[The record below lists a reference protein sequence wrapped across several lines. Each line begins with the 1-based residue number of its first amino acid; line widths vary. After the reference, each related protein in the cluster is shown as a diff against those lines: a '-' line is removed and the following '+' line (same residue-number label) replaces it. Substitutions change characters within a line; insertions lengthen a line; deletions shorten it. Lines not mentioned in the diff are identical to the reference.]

1 MNGMI
6 KFRKRIGLAVR
17 KFFRERQN
25 KRLLKQIN
33 RVYKDEPDYA
43 ELELAKRMKSRY
55 RKIIEGQ
62 W

>member
-1 MNGMI
+1 MI
-6 KFRKRIGLAVR
+6 KFRKRIALAVK

-43 ELELAKRMKSRY
+43 ELELAKRMRSRY
-55 RKIIEGQ
+55 RRIFEEQ

>member
-1 MNGMI
+1 MI
-6 KFRKRIGLAVR
+6 KFRKRIALAVK
-17 KFFRERQN
+17 KFFRGRQN
-25 KRLLKQIN
+25 KRLLKQLN

-55 RKIIEGQ
+55 RRIIENQ

>member
-1 MNGMI
+1 MI
-6 KFRKRIGLAVR
+6 KFRKRIALAVK

-43 ELELAKRMKSRY
+43 ERELAKRMKSRY
-55 RKIIEGQ
+55 RRIFEEQ